1 MIPNWVFLAIPL
13 ALLGGIGTIID
24 SVKDHKERRMLHYII
39 DGDRLQ
45 YQRTS
50 RNQKCIMNH
59 ERRYL

>member
-24 SVKDHKERRMLHYII
+24 SVRDHKERRMLHYII

-45 YQRTS
+45 RQRAE
-50 RNQKCIMNH
+50 RYQKCKMNH
-59 ERRYL
+59 ERRYC